1 MASQSLLDPPAAPV
15 LSIDRRRA
23 GRRITDLPKLAVV
36 IPALNEGATIASV
49 VAAVPRMIVGVGV
62 VEVIVVDDG
71 SDDDTQACARGA
83 GVDVIVAHPHRR
95 GLMAAF
101 KLGMNEALRRGA
113 DIVVNLDGDGQHD
126 PAYVPQMVAPILD
139 RTADIVLGV
148 RPLSAAKDVMSPVR
162 RFGNRAGSWLTGK
175 ALGLDISDATSGY
188 RAYAREALLR
198 MNLVSDNTY
207 TLETLVSASRQK
219 LRVVEVAVPALRRE
233 VGESRMT
240 GSIWGYIRRTA
251 GQAFRSI
258 IGHKLPC
265 CLAVGGVIAMTA
277 AAGCTLKFIVGY
289 GTDGAGRHTPALLA
303 AVLTSV
309 IAIGFFVSALMAD
322 GISTTRR
329 LLEDTLYHVKRL
341 EYESAAA
348 AEVHDDKLAV

>member
-1 MASQSLLDPPAAPV
+1 VASQSLLDPSVAPV
-15 LSIDRRRA
+15 APLDRRRS

-49 VAAVPRMIVGVGV
+49 IAGVPRHIIGIQS
-62 VEVIVVDDG
+62 VEVILVDDG
-71 SDDDTQACARGA
+71 SSDDTQDQARTG

-95 GLMAAF
+95 GLVAAF
-101 KLGMNEALRRGA
+101 KLGVNEALRRGA

-126 PAYVPQMVAPILD
+126 PTCIPKMIGPIVE

-148 RPLSAAKDVMSPVR
+148 RPLGDAKDEMSPVR
-162 RFGNRAGSWLTGK
+162 RYGNQVGSWVTGK
-175 ALGLDISDATSGY
+175 ALGLEISDATSGY
-188 RAYAREALLR
+188 RAYARDALLR
-198 MNLVSDNTY
+198 MNLVSENTY
-207 TLETLVSASRQK
+207 TLETLVHASRQH
-219 LRVVEVAVPALRRE
+219 LRVVEVPVPAIRRP

-240 GSIWGYIRRTA
+240 HSIWSYVRRTA
-251 GQAFRSI
+251 GQAARSLVA
-258 IGHKLPC
+258 HKLAR
-265 CLAVGGVIAMTA
+265 CLALCGMVAMTA
-277 AAGCTLKFIVGY
+277 ALGCTLKFVHGY
-289 GTDGAGRHTPALLA
+289 GVDGAGRHTPALLA

-309 IAIGFFVSALMAD
+309 IALGFFVSAFMAD

-348 AEVHDDKLAV
+348 AEVDDGHLIR